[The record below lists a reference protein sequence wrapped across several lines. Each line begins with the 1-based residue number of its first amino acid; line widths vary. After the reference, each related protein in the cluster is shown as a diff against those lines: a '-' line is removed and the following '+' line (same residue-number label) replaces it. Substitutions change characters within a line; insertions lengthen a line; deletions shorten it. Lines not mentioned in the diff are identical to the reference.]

1 MTKIVLKAGVF
12 WRWHVRGPHGFENE
26 ALVRRGE
33 LTPCVGGL
41 KIANMHGTAP
51 RRIQCSV
58 TQVADSVRLDNGI
71 GKGHSHIH
79 IYSHN
84 HAGLRCWT

>member
-51 RRIQCSV
+51 
-58 TQVADSVRLDNGI
+58 
-71 GKGHSHIH
+71 
-79 IYSHN
+79 
-84 HAGLRCWT
+84 AGSSAQ